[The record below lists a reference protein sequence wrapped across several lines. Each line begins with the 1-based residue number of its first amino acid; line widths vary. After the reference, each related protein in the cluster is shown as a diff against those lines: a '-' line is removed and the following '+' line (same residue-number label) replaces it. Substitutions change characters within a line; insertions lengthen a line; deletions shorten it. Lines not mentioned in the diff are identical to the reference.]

1 VSFGTTVNI
10 CAVDL
15 SKAFDKMNHYG
26 LFIKLMER
34 KIPVNL
40 LLLFEHWFAVG
51 VTCVKW
57 GSVMSRF
64 IGLGCDIR
72 QGGVLSPYFFALY
85 IDYVV

>member
-15 SKAFDKMNHYG
+15 PKAFDKMNHHG
-26 LFIKLMER
+26 LFIKLTEK

-57 GSVMSRF
+57 GSVMSRYS
-64 IGLGCDIR
+64 GLGCGIR
-72 QGGVLSPYFFALY
+72 QGVTFLHFIS
-85 IDYVV
+85 II